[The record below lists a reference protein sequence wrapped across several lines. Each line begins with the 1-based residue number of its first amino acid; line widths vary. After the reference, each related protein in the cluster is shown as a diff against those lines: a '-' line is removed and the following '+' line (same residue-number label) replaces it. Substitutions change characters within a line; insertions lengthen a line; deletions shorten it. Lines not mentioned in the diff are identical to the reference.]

1 MHVRERLTCERRRPV
16 LGPEELVLDEEA
28 ARLIYLKVLLDRA
41 EGRQEQVLA
50 APSHLLH
57 AL

>member
-1 MHVRERLTCERRRPV
+1 M